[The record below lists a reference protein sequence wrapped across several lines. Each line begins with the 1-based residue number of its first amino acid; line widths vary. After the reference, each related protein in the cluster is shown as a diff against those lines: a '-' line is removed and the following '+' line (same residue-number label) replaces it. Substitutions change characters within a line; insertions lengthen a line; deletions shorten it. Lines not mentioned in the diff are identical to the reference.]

1 MGMSL
6 ASRLLGLLLLLFS
19 TALLP
24 PIAVS
29 LFYQDGQIPQFMDTI
44 ALTALSGLLL
54 LTLGKGKRHIRLRTR
69 DGFVVVTLFW
79 FVISLIGSLPYILC
93 LGATPAQAFFESASA
108 FTTTGA
114 TVLSGLDEMP
124 RSILFYRQEM
134 QWLGGIGVI
143 VSAIALMP
151 MLGIG
156 GMQLF
161 KAETAGPIKDEKLT
175 PRIAHT
181 ARIIWRIYAGMTI
194 LCAAFFWLAG
204 MDPFDAIAHSFSTL
218 STGGFSTHD
227 ASLGYYHNQW
237 IETVAIVFMLL
248 GSISFNVHFLAL
260 RSGRP
265 GHYWHNVEVRVFL
278 LVTLVVIVAI
288 TVMLYFT
295 HYMGSVDD
303 AWRYAAFET
312 VSVITSTGYGTAD
325 FTTWP
330 SVLPTLLI
338 FTSFIGGCAG
348 STAGGMKVIRFVLL
362 SKQAMLELQHLMHP
376 NLVRPVKL
384 GGRVVKPRIVSA
396 VWGFFAVYV
405 ACFVAFMLLLM
416 ADGLDQTSAFG
427 AVAACMNNLG
437 PGLGK
442 VATSFA
448 GVGDFAQWLM
458 GFAMLLGRLEIFT
471 ILVLFSPAFWRG

>member
-6 ASRLLGLLLLLFS
+6 ANRLLGMLLLLFS

-29 LFYQDGQIPQFMDTI
+29 IYYRDGQIVHFLLTVG
-44 ALTALSGLLL
+44 LTAMAGLLL
-54 LTLGKGKRHIRLRTR
+54 LSLGNGKQQLRLRTR

-79 FVISLIGSLPYILC
+79 VVISLIGSLPFILC
-93 LGATPAQAFFESASA
+93 IGATPAQAFFESASA

-114 TVLSGLDEMP
+114 TVFSGLEAMP

-181 ARIIWRIYAGMTI
+181 ARVIWRIYAGMTV
-194 LCAAFFWLAG
+194 LCAVFFWLAG
-204 MDPFDAIAHSFSTL
+204 MEPFDAIAHSLSTV

-227 ASLGYYHNQW
+227 ESIGFYHNRG
-237 IETVAIVFMLL
+237 IEWVAIVFMML
-248 GSISFNVHFLAL
+248 GSISFNVHFLAV
-260 RSGRP
+260 RSGRL
-265 GHYWHNVEVRVFL
+265 GSYWNNVEVRVFL
-278 LVTLVVIVAI
+278 LFTLALVAAI
-288 TVMLYFT
+288 AVMLYLT
-295 HYMGSVDD
+295 HYVGSMDD
-303 AWRYAAFET
+303 AWSAAAFET
-312 VSVITSTGYGTAD
+312 VSVISSTGYGTDD
-325 FTTWP
+325 FSHWP

-338 FTSFIGGCAG
+338 FTSFVGGCAG
-348 STAGGMKVIRFVLL
+348 STSGGMKVIRFVLL
-362 SKQAMLELQHLMHP
+362 SKQALLELQRLLHP

-384 GGRVVKPRIVSA
+384 GNRVVKERIVAA

-405 ACFVAFMLLLM
+405 GCFVIFMLLLM
-416 ADGLDQTSAFG
+416 ASGLDQTSAFG

-448 GVGDFAQWLM
+448 GVSGFDQCLM